1 MERHEFHSGFQ
12 LLIMSPARAAAYI
25 GGASLLLAWLAAAS
39 GVARQPRHVRV
50 PSRPGDAAVLQTI
63 ASDVQS
69 QASRLRQRLATA
81 PAPKGPVRNPF
92 AFGTRE
98 VRDARRMPLPLAPTS
113 PRLEAERV
121 PVEPSLSLLGIAE
134 QNTPAGLIRTAM
146 ISTGGDD
153 LIMVTEGQT
162 VAVRYRVV
170 AIGADAVELKDVAT
184 GATRRLALQ

>member
-1 MERHEFHSGFQ
+1 
-12 LLIMSPARAAAYI
+12 MSPARAAAYI
-25 GGASLLLAWLAAAS
+25 GGATLLLAWLASAS
-39 GVARQPRHVRV
+39 GVARQPRPVRA

-81 PAPKGPVRNPF
+81 PAPRGSVRNPF
-92 AFGTRE
+92 AFDTRE
-98 VRDARRMPLPLAPTS
+98 GRVARRAPLPVVPHS
-113 PRLEAERV
+113 PRTEAGRV

-134 QNTPAGLIRTAM
+134 QNTPSGLIRTAM
-146 ISTGGDD
+146 ISAGGDD
-153 LIMVTEGQT
+153 LIMVVEGQT

-170 AIGADAVELKDVAT
+170 AIGADAVELKDIAT

>member
-1 MERHEFHSGFQ
+1 
-12 LLIMSPARAAAYI
+12 MSPARAAAYI
-25 GGASLLLAWLAAAS
+25 GGALLLLAWLASAA

-50 PSRPGDAAVLQTI
+50 PPRSGDAAALQTI

-81 PAPKGPVRNPF
+81 PAPKDSVRNPF

-98 VRDARRMPLPLAPTS
+98 GRVARRAALPVVPPS
-113 PRLEAERV
+113 SRIDAERV
-121 PVEPSLSLLGIAE
+121 PVGPSLSLLGIAE
-134 QNTPAGLIRTAM
+134 QNTPAGLIRIAM
-146 ISTGGDD
+146 ISAGGDD
-153 LIMVTEGQT
+153 LIMVAEGQT

-184 GATRRLALQ
+184 GAMRRLALQ